1 MPTARTPLLTFN
13 LPVFETVVAEA
24 TPPDCTAKFWPLV
37 TTAPLTVTPESM
49 FSVAPDSNT
58 TPVAEHGTA
67 VAGIIDAVL
76 GIQIVTGLFGL
87 VTIIPNIAIAIR
99 RLHDLDRTGW
109 WILLG
114 FIPLIGWIILLI
126 WYVTKGTDGPNRFGP
141 DPLATLAIP
150 AAPRAA

>member
-1 MPTARTPLLTFN
+1 MGFGQAISAGFSNYVNFSGRASRSEYWYWILFI
-13 LPVFETVVAEA
+13 VIADIVAA
-24 TPPDCTAKFWPLV
+24 
-37 TTAPLTVTPESM
+37 
-49 FSVAPDSNT
+49 
-58 TPVAEHGTA
+58 
-67 VAGIIDAVL
+67 IIDQAL
-76 GIQIVTGLFGL
+76 GMQLVTGLFGL

-141 DPLATLAIP
+141 DPLATLGLP
-150 AAPRAA
+150 AARAA

>member
-1 MPTARTPLLTFN
+1 MGNEMGFGQAISAGFSNYVNFSGRACRSEYWYWILFIIIADI
-13 LPVFETVVAEA
+13 VAA
-24 TPPDCTAKFWPLV
+24 
-37 TTAPLTVTPESM
+37 
-49 FSVAPDSNT
+49 
-58 TPVAEHGTA
+58 
-67 VAGIIDAVL
+67 IIDQAL
-76 GIQIVTGLFGL
+76 GIQLVTGLFGL

-109 WILLG
+109 WVLLG

-150 AAPRAA
+150 ATPRAA